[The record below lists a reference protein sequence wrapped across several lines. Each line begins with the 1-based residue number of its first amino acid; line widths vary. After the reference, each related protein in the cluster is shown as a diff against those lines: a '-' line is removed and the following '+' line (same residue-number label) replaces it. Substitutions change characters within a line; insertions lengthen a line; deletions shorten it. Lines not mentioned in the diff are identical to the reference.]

1 MMTNFMNENVEL
13 FDQPLKPANNL
24 AAFAYTNAFLH
35 QLSRMN
41 APLLHFWTLE
51 DTLILGL
58 KDQRLPHLTDALKWL
73 QNKPYHFFVRNSGGL
88 AVISDSGILNF
99 SIFFPF
105 HLEDH
110 ELGID
115 EVYQRMTDVV
125 AAAFPEITVTAGE
138 IKHSYCP
145 GSFDLSVN
153 GKKIGGMS
161 QRRNHDGS
169 VVMLYIGV
177 DGDQMSRGELVRDF
191 YGRGLRDEDNKWNF
205 PDVWPAEMATLTDVM
220 NSPITMAEAQE
231 RLTNAFSH
239 VDTAGI
245 TQLTWSPEFITHLG
259 TDLKS
264 IQRLQERIGGNY

>member
-1 MMTNFMNENVEL
+1 MTNFIQQPYQL
-13 FDQPLKPANNL
+13 FDQALKPENNL

-35 QLSRMN
+35 QLSQMK

-58 KDQRLPHLTDALKWL
+58 KDQRLPHLDSALQWL
-73 QNKPYHFFVRNSGGL
+73 GDKPYHFFVRNSGGL
-88 AVISDSGILNF
+88 AVVSDSGILNF

-110 ELGID
+110 ELKID
-115 EVYQRMTDVV
+115 EAYQRMTDVV
-125 AAAFPEITVTAGE
+125 AAAFPEIKVEAGE

-161 QRRNHDGS
+161 QRRNHDGT

-177 DGDQMSRGELVRDF
+177 NGDQMSRGQMVRDF
-191 YGRGLRDEDNKWNF
+191 YSRGLRDEENKWNF
-205 PDVWPAEMATLTDVM
+205 PDVWPAEMATLSDVM
-220 NSPITMAEAQE
+220 KTHMSMAEAQQ
-231 RLTNAFSH
+231 RLTKVFKD
-239 VDTAGI
+239 VTTTGI
-245 TQLTWSPEFITHLG
+245 TQLTWSPDFITHLG

-264 IQRLQERIGGNY
+264 IQRLQERIGGNR

>member
-1 MMTNFMNENVEL
+1 MTNFMQQPVEL
-13 FDQPLKPANNL
+13 FDQPLKPENNL

-35 QLSRMN
+35 QLGRMKT
-41 APLLHFWTLE
+41 PLLHFWTLE

-58 KDQRLPHLTDALKWL
+58 KDQRLPHLDSALKWL
-73 QNKPYHFFVRNSGGL
+73 GNKPYHFFVRNSGGL
-88 AVISDSGILNF
+88 AVVSDSGILNF

-110 ELGID
+110 ELKID

-125 AAAFPEITVTAGE
+125 AAAFPEIKVEAGE
-138 IKHSYCP
+138 ITHSYCP
-145 GSFDLSVN
+145 GTFDLSVG

-161 QRRNHDGS
+161 QRRNHDGT

-177 DGDQMSRGELVRDF
+177 DGDQMSRGEMVRDF
-191 YGRGLRDEDNKWNF
+191 YSRGLRDEENKWNF

-220 NSPITMAEAQE
+220 DSPITMKEAQD
-231 RLTNAFSH
+231 RLTNVFSQ
-239 VDTAGI
+239 VTTSEI

-264 IQRLQERIGGNY
+264 IQRLQERIGGNR